1 MFVETA
7 KQLKLAEGQT
17 VDPLVEI
24 TVLGEKKF
32 TTAKDDIG
40 AAGVVTWQE
49 HLFFEPKNL
58 VRIIFLTL
66 QTVDQIEG
74 AKI

>member
-1 MFVETA
+1 MQVFVETA

-17 VDPLVEI
+17 VDPIVEV

-40 AAGVVTWQE
+40 AAGVVTWSE

-58 VRIIFLTL
+58 VRFISFDIA
-66 QTVDQIEG
+66 VCG
-74 AKI
+74 AN